1 MKYIEAI
8 GVGFPG
14 VECHS
19 MGDGSVYEDIVWDGG
34 VDLPSKETLD
44 AWIAANNTTIA
55 TAYIT
60 AYAFRQRFTTAEK
73 IAIEFATLDNP
84 QATTEQRMQAVML
97 RVQMDDIHM
106 ARYIDVTNESLITG
120 MHMLETVGLLAPGR
134 ANEILNAP
142 ITTAELYYP
151 L

>member
-84 QATTEQRMQAVML
+84 KQQQSSACR
-97 RVQMDDIHM
+97 
-106 ARYIDVTNESLITG
+106 
-120 MHMLETVGLLAPGR
+120 LLCYVYRWMTSTWLA
-134 ANEILNAP
+134 I
-142 ITTAELYYP
+142 
-151 L
+151 